1 MDATSTLI
9 ICAVIAWGL
18 QIVTGFL
25 QMRAFNRML
34 QNMGQKGTVKI
45 GKTSSRWKPRTLVV
59 LAHDANNVI
68 IDATIM
74 KGLTIFARPKT
85 LPALIHTRIPLTE
98 TTMAM
103 LEPSVREAVACAL
116 STK

>member
-1 MDATSTLI
+1 
-9 ICAVIAWGL
+9 
-18 QIVTGFL
+18 
-25 QMRAFNRML
+25 
-34 QNMGQKGTVKI
+34 
-45 GKTSSRWKPRTLVV
+45 V

-98 TTMAM
+98 TTMAT

>member
-1 MDATSTLI
+1 MDATNTLI

-34 QNMGQKGTVKI
+34 QKMSLKGVVKI

-68 IDATIM
+68 VDATVM
-74 KGLTIFARPKT
+74 KGLTIFARPK
-85 LPALIHTRIPLTE
+85 ALSAVVNARIPLSDGVLSTLD
-98 TTMAM
+98 T
-103 LEPSVREAVACAL
+103 SVKEAIICAL

>member
-1 MDATSTLI
+1 MDATYTLI
-9 ICAVIAWGL
+9 ICAVVAWSL

-34 QNMGQKGTVKI
+34 QEMSLKGVVKI
-45 GKTSSRWKPRTLVV
+45 GKTSSRWKSRTLVV
-59 LAHDANNVI
+59 LAHDTNNVI
-68 IDATIM
+68 IDATVM

-85 LPALIHTRIPLTE
+85 LSAVVNARIPLSE
-98 TTMAM
+98 
-103 LEPSVREAVACAL
+103 SVLSTLDASVKEAVICAL